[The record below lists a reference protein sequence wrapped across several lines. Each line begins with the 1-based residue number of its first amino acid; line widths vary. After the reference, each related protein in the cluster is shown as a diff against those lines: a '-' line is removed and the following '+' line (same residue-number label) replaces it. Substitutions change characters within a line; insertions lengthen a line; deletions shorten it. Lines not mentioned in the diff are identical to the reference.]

1 MIHFQLDAARVVVN
15 WDNADLD
22 LKVGKMDANLPGRL
36 ECFCSWEY
44 KTSCHPMTLDMDSID
59 VRAWRISKM
68 LAVFTYLFVSPGEVI
83 GEHNIPR

>member
-1 MIHFQLDAARVVVN
+1 MIHFQPDAARVVVN

-59 VRAWRISKM
+59 VSMQELGAFRRCRRFS
-68 LAVFTYLFVSPGEVI
+68 L
-83 GEHNIPR
+83 